1 MRNLLQ
7 GHNGVGFTKSII
19 NCYYSTSNK
28 IAKAFLVYLHTR
40 LFELT
45 DIYYFAYI
53 VKNSKNTIK
62 DMLWL
67 GKEFNQSQEWLRTLT
82 LSEYQKQING
92 AVEITKE
99 INSQNK

>member
-7 GHNGVGFTKSII
+7 GYNGVRFGRSIV
-19 NCYYSTSNK
+19 NCYYSTNNN
-28 IAKAFLVYLHTR
+28 IAKALIGYLYTR

-45 DIYYFAYI
+45 DIYYFDYI
-53 VKNSKNTIK
+53 AQNSKNVIK

-82 LSEYQKQING
+82 LLEYQKQING

>member
-7 GHNGVGFTKSII
+7 GYNGVRFGRAII
-19 NCYYSTSNK
+19 NCYYSANNK
-28 IAKAFLVYLHTR
+28 TAKAFLVYLRTR

-45 DIYYFAYI
+45 DIYYFDYI
-53 VKNSKNTIK
+53 ARNSKNIIK

-92 AVEITKE
+92 AVEIIKE

>member
-7 GHNGVGFTKSII
+7 GHNGIRFGRSII
-19 NCYYSTSNK
+19 NCYYSTNNNM
-28 IAKAFLVYLHTR
+28 AKALIGYLYTR

-45 DIYYFAYI
+45 DIYYFDYI
-53 VKNSKNTIK
+53 AKNSKSIIK

-67 GKEFNQSQEWLRTLT
+67 GKEFHQSQEWLRTLT
-82 LSEYQKQING
+82 LPEYQKQING
-92 AVEITKE
+92 AVEIIKE

>member
-7 GHNGVGFTKSII
+7 GHNGIRFGRSII
-19 NCYYSTSNK
+19 NCYYSTNNN
-28 IAKAFLVYLHTR
+28 IAKALIGYLYAR

-45 DIYYFAYI
+45 DIYYFDYI
-53 VKNSKNTIK
+53 AQHSKSIIK

-82 LSEYQKQING
+82 LPEYQKQING
-92 AVEITKE
+92 AIEITKE
-99 INSQNK
+99 INTQNK

>member
-7 GHNGVGFTKSII
+7 GYNGVRFGRSIV
-19 NCYYSTSNK
+19 NCCYSTHNNT
-28 IAKAFLVYLHTR
+28 AKALINYLYTR

-45 DIYYFAYI
+45 DIYYFDYI
-53 VKNSKNTIK
+53 ARNAKNVIK

-67 GKEFNQSQEWLRTLT
+67 GKEFNQPQEWLRTLT
-82 LSEYQKQING
+82 LLEYQKQING
-92 AVEITKE
+92 AVEIIKE